1 MKAPDEIL
9 RENAQTYKDKNS
21 DYGDSWRL
29 VGKTLSMWLE
39 HSGVDELTLLAD
51 EGTWNSIG
59 LFTRRLDKMI
69 RSFNAQFVV
78 DELNFESTADAHED
92 ESTYAAMHA
101 SLIRENEAVEY
112 ENDDQLDAVKLFQ
125 NHRLTGAEPAQQP
138 EDAPRDVNDDP
149 IFDEPEVPVSIGYRG
164 EARALHETGLDD
176 VQIENVL
183 SGNTE
188 LAYELEYNRQRA
200 GAT

>member
-1 MKAPDEIL
+1 MKSPDEIL
-9 RENAQTYKDKNS
+9 RENAETYKDKNS

-29 VGKTLSMWLE
+29 AGLTIALWLE
-39 HSGVDELTLLAD
+39 HSGVDELTLPTD

-101 SLIRENEAVEY
+101 SLIRENETVEF
-112 ENDDQLDAVKLFQ
+112 ENDGGIPAPGEYLE
-125 NHRLTGAEPAQQP
+125 HRLAGAEPAQQP
-138 EDAPRDVNDDP
+138 EDAPRDENNDP
-149 IFDEPEVPVSIGYRG
+149 IFGYQG
-164 EARALHETGLDD
+164 EARALHESGLDD
-176 VQIENVL
+176 VQIQNVL
-183 SGNTE
+183 SGETK
-188 LAYELEYNRQRA
+188 LAYELEYNRQRY
-200 GAT
+200 GAV

>member
-1 MKAPDEIL
+1 MYSPDEIL
-9 RENAQTYKDKNS
+9 RQNAETYKDKNS

-29 VGKTLSMWLE
+29 AGLTIALWLE
-39 HSGVDELTLLAD
+39 HSGVDELTLPAD

-92 ESTYAAMHA
+92 ESTYSAMHA

-112 ENDDQLDAVKLFQ
+112 ENDGGIPAPGEYLE
-125 NHRLTGAEPAQQP
+125 HRLAGAEPAQQP
-138 EDAPRDVNDDP
+138 EDAPRDENDDP
-149 IFDEPEVPVSIGYRG
+149 IFDEPEVPVSIGYQG
-164 EARALHETGLDD
+164 EALELHEHGLDD
-176 VQIENVL
+176 EQIENVL
-183 SGNTE
+183 SGETE
-188 LAYELEYNRQRA
+188 LAYELEYNRRRA